1 MFNLKRLFIIA
12 ALSLLPGAL
21 SPGQAR
27 ETTQFSFSAA
37 PVFQSETGLDRGGK
51 FSLSHYQ
58 IRGSASRSLSE
69 SLQAGISIGYDYLD
83 FDFSGVSGF
92 AGHRAWS
99 SIHRIGLGLPVSFR
113 ASESWRIFISPSIDF
128 SGESDADFIKA
139 IRYGAAM
146 TAAYLF
152 RPDFSLGAGLG
163 VFHGLEETR
172 VFPFLTVYWKIDEN
186 WLLANPFSAGPIG
199 PAGLELTYSPSG
211 LWELGGGGAYR
222 SSRFRLDD
230 KGIAPDGIGQL
241 SGLPAWL
248 RITRKFSRQYKLDL
262 YGGVLLNGELRIENR
277 DGRRLDSDDF
287 DPAAFMAV
295 NISTSF

>member
-12 ALSLLPGAL
+12 VLTILPGAFAP
-21 SPGQAR
+21 SQAR
-27 ETTQFSFSAA
+27 ETIQFFFSAA
-37 PVFQSETGLDRGGK
+37 PFFQSETGLDRGGK
-51 FSLSHYQ
+51 FSLNQYQ

-92 AGHRAWS
+92 AGHKAWGS
-99 SIHRIGLGLPVSFR
+99 VHRISLGLPVSFR
-113 ASESWRIFISPSIDF
+113 ASESWRIFFSPSIDF
-128 SGESDADFIKA
+128 LGESDADFSKA

-152 RPDFSLGAGLG
+152 RPDFSLGAGLRI
-163 VFHGLEETR
+163 FHGLEETR
-172 VFPFLTVYWKIDEN
+172 LVPFLTVYWKIDEN
-186 WLLANPFSAGPIG
+186 WLLTNPFSAGPIG
-199 PAGLELTYSPSG
+199 PAGLELTYSLSD
-211 LWELGGGGAYR
+211 LWELGGGGGYR

-241 SGLPAWL
+241 SGLPVWL

-262 YGGVLLNGELRIENR
+262 YGGVLLAGELRMEDR
-277 DGRRLDSDDF
+277 DGHKLDSDDF

-295 NISTSF
+295 NISTNF